1 MTLPTTGAISLAML
15 RDEYGQGNPVRLGDY
30 YAGGGIVP
38 SGSGGYNGAIPTS
51 GAISLWNFRGHTAP
65 PPYLDQQTITV
76 GNSFT
81 YYQQR
86 WGYYSVWSLGSVS
99 DGTSNIYGG
108 QTIQGLMWSSSGLFQ
123 YFQEGTPASISNSGW
138 STLTVGGLSLGRAG
152 ASQFNQ
158 YSTNSVWVWSGTANP
173 FSSVG
178 QVVTAT
184 WT

>member
-1 MTLPTTGAISLAML
+1 MTLPTSGTISLAML

-38 SGSGGYNGAIPTS
+38 SGAGGYNGAIPSS
-51 GAISLWNFRGHTAP
+51 GAISLYNFHGHTAP

-76 GNSFT
+76 GNTFQ

-86 WGYYSVWSLGSVS
+86 WGYYTVWSIGSLS

-123 YFQEGTPASISNSGW
+123 WYQQGTPASISNSGW
-138 STLTVGGLSLGRAG
+138 STLTVGGLSLGRAA

-158 YSTNSVWVWSGTANP
+158 YSTESVWVWSGTANP